1 MAKLGKKL
9 GIYTQEEIN
18 SDVFSQKYEFS
29 ENGERGQFWERVADG
44 PPYVARTAKAS
55 YFRDP
60 LLRVMHQIISHTVA
74 GRKDSSGNCPTPDLR
89 WLYHIYEGANF
100 NLAAL
105 MAEYFMN
112 SGGKTP
118 QSEICGGEYDTVLA
132 RRLGLLTPE
141 VIDDLTLVKQGCD
154 INV

>member
-1 MAKLGKKL
+1 MA
-9 GIYTQEEIN
+9 I
-18 SDVFSQKYEFS
+18 S
-29 ENGERGQFWERVADG
+29 
-44 PPYVARTAKAS
+44 AKAS

-60 LLRVMHQIISHTVA
+60 LLKVMHQIISHTVA
-74 GRKDSSGNCPTPDLR
+74 GRKDSDLR

-118 QSEICGGEYDTVLA
+118 QSEIWGGEYVTVLA
-132 RRLGLLTPE
+132 KKLGLLTPT
-141 VIDDLTLVKQGCD
+141 VIEDLTMVTQGNDVDVRCLRYMHMITD
-154 INV
+154 TADGERLHDRQGEIWDPTPALPDSPEHQHL